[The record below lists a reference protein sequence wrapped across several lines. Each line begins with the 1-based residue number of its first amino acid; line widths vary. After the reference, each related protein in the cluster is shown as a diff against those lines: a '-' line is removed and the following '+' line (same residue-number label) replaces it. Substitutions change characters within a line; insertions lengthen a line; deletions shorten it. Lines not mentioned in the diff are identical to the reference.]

1 MRHGGVAALACFALA
16 ALSTIIAVVAWR
28 MSIRIDKHEKEQ
40 PAALLGVVSPSQN
53 VVESFRRP
61 QP

>member
-1 MRHGGVAALACFALA
+1 MKRAGVVTLACFALT

-40 PAALLGVVSPSQN
+40 PATLLGVVSPSQN
-53 VVESFRRP
+53 VVESFRRS